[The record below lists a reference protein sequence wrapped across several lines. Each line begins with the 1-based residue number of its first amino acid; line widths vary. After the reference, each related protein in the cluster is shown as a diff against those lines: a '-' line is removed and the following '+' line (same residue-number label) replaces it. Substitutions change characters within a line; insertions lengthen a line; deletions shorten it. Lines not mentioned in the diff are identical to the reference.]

1 MTLQTQVAK
10 DLLHEIYD
18 SGLVP
23 TDESEAEIAAAYAE
37 RGEHRCDLLFPSD
50 GEMREVYW
58 VAYTL
63 QAMLEQHRAMLE
75 GIGSVLSEV
84 GVDKVEIGGRTMDA
98 VDPRAREVLDAAL
111 ADLGAII
118 TDMEEQAKASGAQP
132 SNPQGDQ

>member
-1 MTLQTQVAK
+1 MTLRTQVAK

-23 TDESEAEIAAAYAE
+23 TDDSEAEISAAYAE
-37 RGEHRCDLLFPSD
+37 RGEHRCDLLFP
-50 GEMREVYW
+50 GEEEMREVYW

-63 QAMLEQHRAMLE
+63 KAMLKQHKAMLE

-84 GVDKVEIGGRTMDA
+84 GVDKVEIGGQTMDA

-111 ADLGAII
+111 ADLGEII
-118 TDMEEQAKASGAQP
+118 NDMEETANQAK
-132 SNPQGDQ
+132 

>member
-1 MTLQTQVAK
+1 
-10 DLLHEIYD
+10 
-18 SGLVP
+18 
-23 TDESEAEIAAAYAE
+23 
-37 RGEHRCDLLFPSD
+37 
-50 GEMREVYW
+50 MREVYW

-63 QAMLEQHRAMLE
+63 QAMLEQHRAMLD

-118 TDMEEQAKASGAQP
+118 SDMEEQAKASGAQP